1 MTEIVW
7 SVKPKILSKEALV
20 NRVSFFV
27 TPWTVNLQA
36 PLFMQFFRQEY
47 RSELP
52 FPSPG
57 DLPDP
62 GIESRP
68 LASQADSLPSELSG
82 SWTFTEKV
90 ADLCSR

>member
-1 MTEIVW
+1 MCVCVLVTQSRPTFCDPRTVAHQAA
-7 SVKPKILSKEALV
+7 LSMGF
-20 NRVSFFV
+20 S
-27 TPWTVNLQA
+27 
-36 PLFMQFFRQEY
+36 RQEY
-47 RSELP
+47 WSGWP